1 MNCRRRLNAALR
13 KKKTRDYLISIQ
25 IKTFHMLDKHKDFS
39 NNFDVTLPTSCTIRI
54 KFIQKFKQNT
64 IRNMH

>member
-1 MNCRRRLNAALR
+1 
-13 KKKTRDYLISIQ
+13 
-25 IKTFHMLDKHKDFS
+25 MLDKHKDFS